1 MIAGSLSNVVYCLV
15 AVFSAMYLQQARGLS
30 PFASG
35 LVFLALSAGAGSAS
49 YYAGRLAERFPADR
63 LMAVGMFISA
73 IGIVA
78 LTRVESLWLYTPLF
92 LLTGVGLG
100 LGWALASV
108 ATQAVVSPE
117 LAGAAS
123 GVTLT
128 SLVMLGA
135 VSVAIAATVLELLS
149 GSVRAAASDAA
160 AIETVLTAGAVLA
173 LAGALSLL
181 IFGRGSAPPIPI
193 EAKASRVS

>member
-1 MIAGSLSNVVYCLV
+1 
-15 AVFSAMYLQQARGLS
+15 
-30 PFASG
+30 
-35 LVFLALSAGAGSAS
+35 
-49 YYAGRLAERFPADR
+49 
-63 LMAVGMFISA
+63 
-73 IGIVA
+73 
-78 LTRVESLWLYTPLF
+78 
-92 LLTGVGLG
+92 
-100 LGWALASV
+100 
-108 ATQAVVSPE
+108 
-117 LAGAAS
+117 
-123 GVTLT
+123 
-128 SLVMLGA
+128 MLGA